1 MFCKNV
7 VTLVRWMCKNY
18 SNLVCLSGIVA
29 IAATPFF
36 FFSLVFRLYFFF
48 LLNIYKNAHIY
59 CYTIT
64 INFTIFLYNKSSYAT
79 TVLWH
84 CASRVLTLCSTVAA
98 TVFFFF
104 FVLNIDV
111 SWHLYCYTDTTNFTI
126 FSQLLTYQ
134 FLTSRNKII
143 FSQYFHKLK

>member
-18 SNLVCLSGIVA
+18 STLVCLSGIVA

-84 CASRVLTLCSTVAA
+84 CASRVLTLCSTIAA
-98 TVFFFF
+98 TVFFFSPVIGLCF
-104 FVLNIDV
+104 FSFKYWYKLTFILLYWHNKFHNIFTIIDV
-111 SWHLYCYTDTTNFTI
+111 SI
-126 FSQLLTYQ
+126 SYQ
-134 FLTSRNKII
+134 SK
-143 FSQYFHKLK
+143 